1 MRKMPLLKLI
11 VLKNAVSRLCKKCIY
26 ESRTLFLCY
35 VLQVWF
41 TPGRCSRLSSRQSLW
56 ERTSQKRPKRL
67 NMNGNSTNLRRY
79 ASGSKR
85 KMGLWQSQLSKVCWR
100 CTHLGGS
107 GGMLPGKIFKI
118 KLVRIA
124 LVAISTS
131 KFNYHV
137 IEQASH
143 NAQESRY
150 NNKLPLLDFNTL

>member
-1 MRKMPLLKLI
+1 MGVWGHSPQEKFWRPRPLDSRKMRKMPLLKLI

-85 KMGLWQSQLSKVCWR
+85 NMGLWQSQLSKVCWR

-107 GGMLPGKIFKI
+107 GGMLPRENF
-118 KLVRIA
+118 
-124 LVAISTS
+124 
-131 KFNYHV
+131 
-137 IEQASH
+137 
-143 NAQESRY
+143 
-150 NNKLPLLDFNTL
+150 